1 MFFEQLVKVG
11 GHLGH
16 APRSWHPKMAPYILE
31 SRDGVHILDLV
42 QSYAYLNQVK
52 QFISRAKKQNR
63 TFLFVGTK
71 AQAAHS
77 VALAA
82 KSCNSYYINQR
93 WLGGLLT
100 NWSTL
105 KRSIGLL
112 NRMELIQ
119 RERVVE
125 TLPNKLKS
133 SFSREHARLRKYLG
147 GIESMKSEPDV
158 VIIVGQK
165 EEAIALNE
173 CEKLGIRTITLLDT
187 NCNPDSADLFIP
199 VNDDSI
205 KAIRSV
211 LTYLSTE
218 ISQA

>member
-1 MFFEQLVKVG
+1 MCI
-11 GHLGH
+11 
-16 APRSWHPKMAPYILE
+16 RDRYIVE

-71 AQAAHS
+71 PQAAHS
-77 VALAA
+77 VALSA
-82 KSCNSYYINQR
+82 KSCNAFYINQR

-100 NWSTL
+100 NWSTI
-105 KRSIGLL
+105 KHSIGLL
-112 NRMELIQ
+112 NRMDLIERQ
-119 RERVVE
+119 RVVE
-125 TLPNKLKS
+125 TLPKKLKS

-147 GIESMKSEPDV
+147 GIESMRSEPDV

-173 CEKLGIRTITLLDT
+173 CKKLGVRTITLLDS

-205 KAIRSV
+205 KAVRSI
-211 LTYLSTE
+211 LTDLSGE
-218 ISQA
+218 ISRV

>member
-16 APRSWHPKMAPYILE
+16 APRSWHPKMAPYILDN
-31 SRDGVHILDLV
+31 RDGVHILDLV

-52 QFISRAKKQNR
+52 QFVSRAKKQNR

-71 AQAAHS
+71 PQAAHS
-77 VALAA
+77 IALAA
-82 KSCNSYYINQR
+82 TACNSYYINQR

-105 KRSIGLL
+105 RRSIGLL

-119 RERVVE
+119 RQRVVD
-125 TLPNKLKS
+125 TLPKKLKS

-147 GIESMKSEPDV
+147 GIDNMRSIPDV

-165 EEAIALNE
+165 EESIALNE
-173 CEKLGIRTITLLDT
+173 CAKLGIRTITLLDS

-211 LTYLSTE
+211 LTDLSTE
-218 ISQA
+218 INKG

>member
-16 APRSWHPKMAPYILE
+16 APRSWHPKMAPFILD

-52 QFISRAKKQNR
+52 QFVSRAKKQNS

-71 AQAAHS
+71 PQAAHS
-77 VALAA
+77 IALAA

-100 NWSTL
+100 NWTTL
-105 KRSIGLL
+105 RRSIGLL
-112 NRMELIQ
+112 NRMELVQ
-119 RERVVE
+119 RQGVTE
-125 TLPNKLKS
+125 TLPKKLKS
-133 SFSREHARLRKYLG
+133 SFSREHARLQKYLG
-147 GIESMKSEPDV
+147 GIESMRSIPDV
-158 VIIVGQK
+158 VIIAGPK
-165 EEAIALNE
+165 EESIALNE
-173 CEKLGIRTITLLDT
+173 CKKLGIRTITLLDS

-205 KAIRSV
+205 KAIRTI
-211 LTYLSTE
+211 LTDLSGE
-218 ISQA
+218 ISKA